1 MHMNDFQASFVKE
14 RSWNWILLHVDL
26 PNLVL
31 SLSALFGKSL
41 LDTQWSVIEGPKFG
55 NCRPLRIRRHV
66 KKLKRRWKK
75 GKKIWLLMGNSFN
88 KVFVGVFRGHSGN
101 AEPVTVSKNTT
112 MFDIFLYHE
121 DERTSS
127 RPVAAST
134 TSFPLGRGHLF
145 RRKNVRNQ
153 QRLLLR
159 YACTANNCS
168 VIS

>member
-1 MHMNDFQASFVKE
+1 MVRH
-14 RSWNWILLHVDL
+14 
-26 PNLVL
+26 
-31 SLSALFGKSL
+31 
-41 LDTQWSVIEGPKFG
+41 
-55 NCRPLRIRRHV
+55 RRAQIWQLQTLAHPTTCLADCTAQCQGR

-88 KVFVGVFRGHSGN
+88 KVCVGVFRGHSGH